1 MAIYSLGTLSKAIGT
16 TLATAAVVVAGR
28 LEQYDELTE
37 GMPDRGTLQV
47 YPDQNIGTSFDS
59 DTHKRTLATKHT
71 LKEYVILA
79 DFYVRPRSQIAD
91 GMDEFVQA
99 VDDFE
104 DILDVQDCP
113 NFGRPEI
120 RSFVWNWDRVIF
132 DYAGEQYV
140 GLRIFITIRV
150 G

>member
-1 MAIYSLGTLSKAIGT
+1 MAIYSIGTLSKAIGT
-16 TLATAAVVVAGR
+16 TLSAAASVQR

-47 YPDQNIGTSFDS
+47 YPDQNLGTSFDS
-59 DTHKRTLATKHT
+59 DTHKLTLKTRHT
-71 LKEYVILA
+71 IKEYVILA
-79 DFYVRPRSQIAD
+79 DFYVRPRSQIAE

-99 VDDFE
+99 ADDFE

-113 NFGRPEI
+113 NFGRAEI
-120 RSFVWNWDRVIF
+120 RSFRWNWDRVIF

-140 GLRIFITIRV
+140 GIRMFITIRV

>member
-1 MAIYSLGTLSKAIGT
+1 MAVYSIGTLVKEIGT
-16 TLATAAVVVAGR
+16 TLFAGGSALVTR

-47 YPDQNIGTSFDS
+47 YVDQNLGTSFDS
-59 DTHKRTLATKHT
+59 DTHKLTLKTKHT
-71 LKEYVILA
+71 IKEYVVLA
-79 DFYVRPRSQIAD
+79 DFYVRPRSQIEE
-91 GMDEFVQA
+91 GMDEFHQS
-99 VDDFE
+99 VDYFE

-113 NFGRPEI
+113 NFGRGEI
-120 RSFVWNWDRVIF
+120 RSFRWNWDRVIF